1 MNGLSRRNFFKLGA
15 SVAAGAFLMNFAQ
28 FNKLAEAKGS
38 AARSLKFQPVALKD
52 LPDAIDSAK
61 RADLIEAAYNYILST
76 VNKISNG
83 ELRAKTLD
91 LIKDTR
97 PTFMQMYTSSTDVT
111 KVYNQLADEGLV
123 KSEQISPEQ
132 LFPPYNGNK
141 PQDFLTAPGSGYHS
155 HHPYPGGLCT
165 HVGANL
171 AISEGIVNT
180 YKTIFGYE
188 VDNDIVLSAQALH
201 DLAKPWV
208 FQWQP
213 DGSSLKEYTIA
224 GTGAHHILS
233 IAEAIFRKMPAE
245 EIVAQACAHDHPGT
259 PKDETTVVNWIKAAS
274 IIAQQNPVQ
283 YGLLDKTGTKIPTPH
298 HQEGYIVHL
307 GDHDFVLS
315 GDASN
320 QIVAALDEIAQKDYN
335 FSSQSNPT
343 LFNNFRNYIGSQVSF
358 MYLHNFLAQ
367 NSMNA
372 VRELVSQ
379 IVIK

>member
-15 SVAAGAFLMNFAQ
+15 SVAAGAILMNFTQ
-28 FNKLAEAKGS
+28 INKLAQAKGS
-38 AARSLKFQPVALKD
+38 AVKSLKFQSIALKD
-52 LPDAIDSAK
+52 LPKPIDSAN
-61 RADLIEAAYNYILST
+61 RADLIKSAYNYILST
-76 VNKISNG
+76 VNKIDNSQ
-83 ELRAKTLD
+83 LRAKTLD

-97 PTFMQMYTSSTDVT
+97 PTFMQMYPTSTDVT
-111 KVYNQLADEGLV
+111 KVYNQLADESLV
-123 KSEQISPEQ
+123 KSSQISPEQ
-132 LFPPYNGNK
+132 LFPPYNGNA

-188 VDNDIVLSAQALH
+188 VDNNIVLSAQALH

-208 FQWQP
+208 FQWQN
-213 DGSSLKEYTIA
+213 DGSSLKEFTIA

-233 IAEAIFRKMPAE
+233 IAEAIFRQMPAE
-245 EIVAQACAHDHPGT
+245 EVVAQACAHDHPGT
-259 PKDETTVVNWIKAAS
+259 PKDEATVVAWIKAAS

-283 YGLLDKTGTKIPTPH
+283 YGLLDKTGEKLPTPH

-320 QIVAALDEIAQKDYN
+320 QIVAALSEIAQKDYN
-335 FSSQSNPT
+335 FSSESNPT

-358 MYLHNFLAQ
+358 MFLHNYLAQ
-367 NSMNA
+367 NGMNGL
-372 VRELVSQ
+372 RELVSQ